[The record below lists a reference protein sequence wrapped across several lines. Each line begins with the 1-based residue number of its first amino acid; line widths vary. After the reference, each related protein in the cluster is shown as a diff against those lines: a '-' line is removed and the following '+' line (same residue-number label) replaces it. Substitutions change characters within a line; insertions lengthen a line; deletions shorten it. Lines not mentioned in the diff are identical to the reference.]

1 MLQTTE
7 IEMQFLFAET
17 FRAAV
22 DQAAV
27 CLPPPPKKNLNR
39 RPDVNKAWSW
49 WIQGRINRVGLIEK
63 TPALSAPHLSCLI

>member
-7 IEMQFLFAET
+7 IEMQFLFAEN

-39 RPDVNKAWSW
+39 RPDVNKA
-49 WIQGRINRVGLIEK
+49 
-63 TPALSAPHLSCLI
+63 

>member
-7 IEMQFLFAET
+7 IEMQFLFAEN

-27 CLPPPPKKNLNR
+27 CLPPPQKK
-39 RPDVNKAWSW
+39 
-49 WIQGRINRVGLIEK
+49 ILIDDPTSIRLDHDGFK
-63 TPALSAPHLSCLI
+63 GGSIASA